1 MAELIPDGST
11 LLVLVILALAV
22 VLVLMGVRS
31 VPQGT
36 ELTVERFGRY
46 TRSLGPGLSLIV
58 PFVDRIGARM
68 NMMEQVLDVP
78 EQEVITRDNAMVKVD
93 GVVFYQVLDAAKAAY
108 EVTGLD
114 NAILNLTTTNI
125 RTVMG
130 SMDLDEL
137 LSKRDEI
144 NGRLLQVV
152 DEATTPWGVKLTR
165 IEIKNIT
172 PPLDLVEAMGRQMKA
187 ERDKRAVIL
196 QAEGDKTAAI
206 LKADGEKAA
215 AILEAEGRKEAAFRD
230 AEARERLAQAEAAAA
245 AMLSVAL
252 KEGNLQAAN
261 YFIAQKYLEALK
273 AFATSPNQKTL
284 ILPIEATA
292 TLGSLAGIAE
302 LARDAMGGR
311 PPARGTAGA
320 AAALG
325 SAGRMTPTF
334 WHWFALGG
342 GLLLLEMLT
351 PGVVFL
357 WLALAAGLTGAL
369 LWLAAAA

>member
-1 MAELIPDGST
+1 MADLVPDGAT
-11 LLVLVILALAV
+11 LLVLVILAVAV

-46 TRSLGPGLSLIV
+46 TRTLGPGLSLIV
-58 PFVDRIGARM
+58 PFIDRIGARM

-93 GVVFYQVLDAAKAAY
+93 GVVFFQVLDAAKAAY

-137 LSKRDEI
+137 LSRRDEI

-187 ERDKRAVIL
+187 ERDKRAAIL

-215 AILEAEGRKEAAFRD
+215 TILEAEGRKEAAFRD

-252 KEGNLQAAN
+252 KEGSVQAAN

-273 AFATSPNQKTL
+273 AFATSPNQTTL
-284 ILPIEATA
+284 ILPVEASA
-292 TLGSLAGIAE
+292 AMGSLAGIAE
-302 LARDAMGGR
+302 LARDALGQRASG
-311 PPARGTAGA
+311 GTAPDQPRPWDRP
-320 AAALG
+320 
-325 SAGRMTPTF
+325 SA
-334 WHWFALGG
+334 
-342 GLLLLEMLT
+342 
-351 PGVVFL
+351 
-357 WLALAAGLTGAL
+357 
-369 LWLAAAA
+369 

>member
-1 MAELIPDGST
+1 MAELILDGST

-108 EVTGLD
+108 EITGLD

-284 ILPIEATA
+284 ILPVDAAA

-302 LARDAMGGR
+302 LAREAMGGR
-311 PPARGTAGA
+311 TPAAGTAERTQPWDRPGA
-320 AAALG
+320 
-325 SAGRMTPTF
+325 
-334 WHWFALGG
+334 
-342 GLLLLEMLT
+342 
-351 PGVVFL
+351 
-357 WLALAAGLTGAL
+357 
-369 LWLAAAA
+369 

>member
-1 MAELIPDGST
+1 MAEFVPDGST
-11 LLVLVILALAV
+11 LVVLVILALAL
-22 VLVLMGVRS
+22 VLVVMGVRS

-46 TRSLGPGLSLIV
+46 TRTLGPGLSLIV

-93 GVVFYQVLDAAKAAY
+93 GVVFFQVLDAAKAAY

-172 PPLDLVEAMGRQMKA
+172 PPMDLVEAMGRQMKA
-187 ERDKRAVIL
+187 ERDKRAVVL
-196 QAEGDKTAAI
+196 QAEGDKMAAI
-206 LKADGEKAA
+206 LKADGEKQA

-230 AEARERLAQAEAAAA
+230 AEARERLAQAEATAA
-245 AMLSVAL
+245 AMLSQAL
-252 KEGNLQAAN
+252 SQGNLQAAN
-261 YFIAQKYLEALK
+261 YFIAQKYLEALT

-284 ILPIEATA
+284 IVPIEAAA

-302 LARDAMGGR
+302 LARDAFGGAPRASGGVGEPR
-311 PPARGTAGA
+311 PWDRS
-320 AAALG
+320 G
-325 SAGRMTPTF
+325 S
-334 WHWFALGG
+334 
-342 GLLLLEMLT
+342 
-351 PGVVFL
+351 
-357 WLALAAGLTGAL
+357 
-369 LWLAAAA
+369 